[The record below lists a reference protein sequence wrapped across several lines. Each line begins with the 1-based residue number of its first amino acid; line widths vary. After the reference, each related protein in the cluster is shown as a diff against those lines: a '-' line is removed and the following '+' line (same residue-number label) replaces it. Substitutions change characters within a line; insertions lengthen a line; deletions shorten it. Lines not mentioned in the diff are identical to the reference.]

1 MANVK
6 RDRKKLAKNV
16 VATVAVIIVLVLG
29 AILAPESND
38 NETVNSTVQNEDT
51 ARNSNDVLETTET
64 GKKDEEP
71 SQQVNGEL
79 ILTMVD
85 VGQAD
90 GFILEHSGKVVVI
103 DCGTRSTGKN
113 MVTQLQEKGITK
125 IDYLFGTHPHD
136 DHIGGMLTIL
146 NNFEIGKV
154 IIPEAEGITSDWYNN
169 LINAL
174 VEGDYEVEFSKKG
187 NTYQFGDAQITVLA
201 QMESPVKN
209 INNYSSI
216 MKITYGE
223 IDIIMT
229 GDAETEIE
237 ELLLESGQDIS
248 AEILKIGH
256 HGSNTSTSEEFLD
269 SVNPIY
275 ALISCSVGNRY
286 KHPTEETMN
295 KLQTRDIKVYR
306 TDECGTV
313 VLTITAKD
321 ITFNCDSGD
330 YLSGPELAKKEGKS

>member
-6 RDRKKLAKNV
+6 RGRKKLGKNV
-16 VATVAVIIVLVLG
+16 AITVILVIVLFLG
-29 AILAPESND
+29 TILAPEIND
-38 NETVNSTVQNEDT
+38 DGTVESTLQNENT
-51 ARNSNDVLETTET
+51 AQSPNDVLESTQS
-64 GKKDEEP
+64 GKKDDNP
-71 SQQVNGEL
+71 SIQVDGEL

-90 GFILEHSGKVVVI
+90 GFILEHSEKVVVI

-113 MVTQLQEKGITK
+113 MVKQLQEKGITK

-136 DHIGGMLTIL
+136 DHMGGMLTIL

-169 LINAL
+169 LINTLA
-174 VEGDYEVEFSKKG
+174 EGDYEIEFSKKG
-187 NTYQFGDAQITVLA
+187 NTYQFGDVKITVLE
-201 QMESPVKN
+201 QMENPVKN
-209 INNYSSI
+209 TNNYSAI

-223 IDIIMT
+223 MDIIMT
-229 GDAETEIE
+229 GDAETEVE
-237 ELLLESGQDIS
+237 EILLESGQDIS

-256 HGSNTSTSEEFLD
+256 HGSDTSTSEKFLD
-269 SVNPIY
+269 AVDPLY

-295 KLQTRDIKVYR
+295 KLQTRNVEVYR
-306 TDECGTV
+306 TDESGTI
-313 VLTITAKD
+313 VLTITATD
-321 ITFNCDSGD
+321 VTFNCEPGD
-330 YLSGPELAKKEGKS
+330 YLSGPELEKKEGKS